1 MYVGT
6 DVGVFYKKDSD
17 ITWQYYGTGM
27 PNTQVSDL
35 EIYYP
40 TGKLRAG
47 SYGRGIWENDIAR
60 HITPLNVG
68 QVKVGLSSIQLI
80 QNPVNAE
87 LHLQLEMSD
96 SQDLL
101 FEIFD
106 AVGRKIKSYNSYA
119 IKGQSTLHLDATMLS
134 TGNYIMKIVSEKGLI
149 QSFKFSKL

>member
-1 MYVGT
+1 MFNLGTRFTFPSLNIDIYVGT

-47 SYGRGIWENDIAR
+47 TYGRGIWENDIAR

-68 QVKVGLSSIQLI
+68 QVKVALSSIQLI
-80 QNPVNAE
+80 QNPVNSSLKRSICHMIINSFK
-87 LHLQLEMSD
+87 LHLLSLILWG
-96 SQDLL
+96 S
-101 FEIFD
+101 FSR
-106 AVGRKIKSYNSYA
+106 G
-119 IKGQSTLHLDATMLS
+119 LHTFL
-134 TGNYIMKIVSEKGLI
+134 
-149 QSFKFSKL
+149 